1 MYTLLIA
8 DDDLVT
14 REGLVRHVP
23 FAKLGITTVR
33 TTDDGQNALALCA
46 QIRPDIVLSDIRM
59 PRMDGIAFVSA
70 LRRELPDTVVLFMS
84 AFTEKEYFKSA
95 IQLRA
100 IRFVEKPIDMDEM
113 VSALSDAVTQVRAA
127 RERQARYPEPAVESE
142 PSGHEEPRAQT
153 PTVQNPTVQAVMRY
167 TRQHFADPS
176 LSVETLSAHVGLTA
190 AYLSALFKQATG
202 NTLNRFITDIRIG
215 HAKKLLHTHTRVGN
229 IARAVGFYDSDYFAK
244 VFRKHTGMTP
254 SDYRKRLV
262 L

>member
-23 FAKLGITTVR
+23 FAKLGISTVR
-33 TTDDGQNALALCA
+33 TTDDGQNALALCT

-59 PRMDGIAFVSA
+59 PRMDGIAFVTA

-100 IRFVEKPIDMDEM
+100 IRFVEKPIDMEEM
-113 VSALSDAVTQVRAA
+113 VTALTDAVAQV
-127 RERQARYPEPAVESE
+127 QARHPEPQVKNE
-142 PSGHEEPRAQT
+142 PSADEEARAT
-153 PTVQNPTVQAVMRY
+153 TLTVQNPTVQAVMRY
-167 TRQHFADPS
+167 TRRHFSDPS
-176 LSVETLSAHVGLTA
+176 LSVETLSAHVGLSA
-190 AYLSALFKQATG
+190 AYLSALFRQATG
-202 NTLNRFITDIRIG
+202 DTLNRFITDIRIG
-215 HAKKLLHTHTRVGN
+215 HAKKLLHTHTRVGK
-229 IARAVGFYDSDYFAK
+229 IAKEVGFYDSDYFAK

>member
-1 MYTLLIA
+1 MCTLLIA

-23 FAKLGITTVR
+23 FAKLGISAVR

-46 QIRPDIVLSDIRM
+46 RFRPDIVLSDIRM
-59 PRMDGIAFVSA
+59 PRMDGIAFVTS
-70 LRRELPDTVVLFMS
+70 LRRELPDTVVIFMS

-113 VSALSDAVTQVRAA
+113 VAALADAVTQRREA
-127 RERQARYPEPAVESE
+127 RTRQALHPEPATAAQEA
-142 PSGHEEPRAQT
+142 PRAEQL
-153 PTVQNPTVQAVMRY
+153 TVQNPTVQAVMRY

-202 NTLNRFITDIRIG
+202 DTLNRFITDIRMNQ
-215 HAKKLLHTHTRVGN
+215 AKKLLHTHTRVGN
-229 IARAVGFYDSDYFAK
+229 IAREVGFYDSDYFAK
-244 VFRKHTGMTP
+244 VFRKHAGMTP
-254 SDYRKRLV
+254 SEYRKRLV

>member
-1 MYTLLIA
+1 MCTLLIA

-14 REGLVRHVP
+14 REGLLRHVP
-23 FAKLGITTVR
+23 FAKLGISGVR

-59 PRMDGIAFVSA
+59 PRMDGIAFVTA
-70 LRRELPDTVVLFMS
+70 LRRELPDTVILFMS

-100 IRFVEKPIDMDEM
+100 IRFVEKPIDMDE
-113 VSALSDAVTQVRAA
+113 VVAALADAVTQARKVRA
-127 RERQARYPEPAVESE
+127 REAPHPEPVFGGEPPSE
-142 PSGHEEPRAQT
+142 EEAGAQNL
-153 PTVQNPTVQAVMRY
+153 TVQNHTVQAVMRY

-176 LSVETLSAHVGLTA
+176 LSVETLSAHVGLSA

-202 NTLNRFITDIRIG
+202 DTLSRFITDTRIA
-215 HAKKLLHTHTRVGN
+215 HAKKLLHTHVRVGN
-229 IARAVGFYDSDYFAK
+229 IAREVGFYDSDYFAK